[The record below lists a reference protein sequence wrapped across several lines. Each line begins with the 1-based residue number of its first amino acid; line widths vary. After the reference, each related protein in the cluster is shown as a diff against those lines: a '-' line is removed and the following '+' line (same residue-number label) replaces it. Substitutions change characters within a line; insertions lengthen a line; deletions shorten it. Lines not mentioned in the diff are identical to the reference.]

1 MSYDVLAAMLQ
12 ASVGT
17 KQPQAFPV
25 SASYAESKVGVQ
37 ETNDKETEMLWFSV
51 VKEIVAREA
60 AVLKLRLVVHNL
72 DTYYWE
78 YALLRVK
85 KEDRKRRRLLK
96 EEQLVSKRLQIRQLQ
111 AEVSVAIA
119 HARGASVAV
128 VEAVVAWRAQ
138 LALSKSTT
146 TVQTVSVFWEGKNYL
161 EKVRAIFLVF
171 PRR

>member
-1 MSYDVLAAMLQ
+1 V
-12 ASVGT
+12 T
-17 KQPQAFPV
+17 
-25 SASYAESKVGVQ
+25 
-37 ETNDKETEMLWFSV
+37 
-51 VKEIVAREA
+51 
-60 AVLKLRLVVHNL
+60 LR
-72 DTYYWE
+72 E

-85 KEDRKRRRLLK
+85 KEDRKHRRLLK
-96 EEQLVSKRLQIRQLQ
+96 EEQLVSKRVQIRQLQ